1 MTIPLSLYVH
11 IPWCVRKCPYCD
23 FNSHTADTTLPET
36 RYVDALLSDLDCELA
51 LTSPRPLQSIFL
63 GGGTPSL
70 FSGHAIARILD
81 GIRARTAL
89 ASDCE
94 ITLEANP
101 GTADAACFA
110 DYRAAGVNRL
120 SIGVQSFH
128 ATHLKTLGR
137 IHNGDEA
144 ARAIRLAQQAGFTRI
159 NVDLM
164 HGLPT
169 QTATDAVNDLRTA
182 VDSGVTH
189 ISWYQLTI
197 EPNTVFYSKPP
208 TLPTEPTLLAIDEAG
223 AALLRAAGFS
233 NYEVSAWSQPN
244 ERSRHNIN
252 YWSFGDYIGIGAG
265 AHGKL
270 TQHDGRIVRR
280 WKTRLPNDYLDS
292 QKSFVAGE
300 QAISETD
307 RAVEFFMNAL
317 RLREGVPA
325 ALFVERTGLSLAS
338 MTPVLT
344 DLRSRGLLQPDVA
357 QLATTEHGFRYL
369 DSVLQAFM

>member
-1 MTIPLSLYVH
+1 VTIPLSLYVH

-23 FNSHTADTTLPET
+23 FNSHTANAALPET
-36 RYVDALLSDLDCELA
+36 RYVEALLRDLDRELT

-70 FSGHAIARILD
+70 FSGKAIARILD

-169 QTATDAVNDLRTA
+169 QTATDAVSDLRTA

-357 QLATTEHGFRYL
+357 QLAITEHGFRYL

>member
-1 MTIPLSLYVH
+1 VTIPLSLYVH

-23 FNSHTADTTLPET
+23 FNSHTANAALPET
-36 RYVDALLSDLDCELA
+36 RYVEALLRDLDRELT

-70 FSGHAIARILD
+70 FSGKAIARILD

-169 QTATDAVNDLRTA
+169 QTATDAVSDLRTA

-223 AALLRAAGFS
+223 ATLLRAAGFS

-325 ALFVERTGLSLAS
+325 ALFVERTGLPLAS

-344 DLRSRGLLQPDVA
+344 DLRSRGLLQPDVG